1 MLTYDM
7 QNRGNASLYEHLYMC
22 IRDDIEAGRIA
33 LGERLPSKRAL
44 AKHLGIS
51 VITVEGA
58 YAQLVAE
65 GYVNSVP
72 RKGFFASFTGSPK
85 ALSPKRTAEQM
96 FHVKHLDEERAAKER
111 AAGGYA
117 AEGRVAEGRASN
129 GLSCALGAE
138 EALLSSREGGNNGKQ
153 MFHVKHSEGLSE
165 ALGLSE
171 PLASSGFSPLS
182 VSADSAPMPTPW
194 ADFTGATAARGLFPY
209 KTWARTVREALSAES
224 ERSLLEASDPAGAP
238 QLRRALAD
246 YLRGFRGMEVSPQQ
260 IVVGA
265 GAQSLY
271 ALIIQLL
278 GRSRAYAVEN
288 PGYPRL
294 AHIYRSNDVRLDC
307 IPLDDGGVNVDALA
321 ASGASVVHCMPS
333 HQFPTGL
340 VTSASRRHELLQ
352 WAMQAQEDETNVSR
366 ETFSAEETR
375 AGDTNADT
383 SARVGGGALAGA
395 DAPAIAGARTVA
407 GTGARAVSHADA
419 NVDERRY
426 IIEDDY
432 DCEFRMAGR
441 PIPSLQSID
450 EAECVIYTNT
460 FTKSLGPAFRIGYMV
475 LPDHLARRFHEQLG
489 FYSCTVGAIDQ
500 LALARFIES
509 GEYERHVNRL
519 RNRHRRVQDALISG
533 LRASSVGDML
543 RFVHVGAGLHFLME
557 VDLGENTP
565 EECARRTNYIE
576 RAGRAE
582 RMERARCA
590 DPTSRDEYANC
601 RESER
606 RERAAQTE
614 RVERAGRVEHV
625 RRAERVIA
633 ERARERGIALAPL
646 SDYWLD
652 SPDHSPT
659 DLPARSPAGLS
670 SDSLA
675 NSPVGSLSNS
685 PDNSPAGLPS
695 YASSNLLL
703 HDEYSSYGDE
713 SRSPTFVMNF
723 TGIEEEEVARVVETL
738 AQVLSAIK

>member
-7 QNRGNASLYEHLYMC
+7 QNRGDASLYEHLYMC
-22 IRDDIEAGRIA
+22 IREDIEAGRIA

-65 GYVNSVP
+65 GYVNAVP
-72 RKGFFASFTGSPK
+72 RKGLFASFTGSPK
-85 ALSPKRTAEQM
+85 TVSPK
-96 FHVKHLDEERAAKER
+96 
-111 AAGGYA
+111 
-117 AEGRVAEGRASN
+117 
-129 GLSCALGAE
+129 CAE
-138 EALLSSREGGNNGKQ
+138 EQ
-153 MFHVKHSEGLSE
+153 MFHVKHSEGFSE
-165 ALGLSE
+165 ALGLSGFSGFSE
-171 PLASSGFSPLS
+171 PSASSGASSL
-182 VSADSAPMPTPW
+182 SAPADPAPASVLW

-224 ERSLLEASDPAGAP
+224 ERSLLAASDPAGAP
-238 QLRRALAD
+238 QLRRALAN

-278 GRSRAYAVEN
+278 GRGRAYAVEN

-294 AHIYRSNDVRLDC
+294 AHIYRSNDVRLAC
-307 IPLDDGGVNVDALA
+307 IPLDDEGVRVDALA

-333 HQFPTGL
+333 HQFPIGL

-352 WAMQAQEDETNVSR
+352 WAMRAQGDETNVSR
-366 ETFSAEETR
+366 ETFPEEETC
-375 AGDTNADT
+375 AGDT
-383 SARVGGGALAGA
+383 SVGGGVLA
-395 DAPAIAGARTVA
+395 DV
-407 GTGARAVSHADA
+407 

-460 FTKSLGPAFRIGYMV
+460 FTKSLGLAFRIGYMV
-475 LPDHLARRFHEQLG
+475 LPNHLALRFHELLG

-519 RNRHRRVQDALISG
+519 RNRHRRVQDALIGG

-557 VDLGENTP
+557 VDIGESASS
-565 EECARRTNYIE
+565 ECACRTNHAE
-576 RAGRAE
+576 HTGRA
-582 RMERARCA
+582 
-590 DPTSRDEYANC
+590 
-601 RESER
+601 
-606 RERAAQTE
+606 E
-614 RVERAGRVEHV
+614 RVERA
-625 RRAERVIA
+625 IA
-633 ERARERGIALAPL
+633 ERAREEGIALAPL

-652 SPDHSPT
+652 SPETSF
-659 DLPARSPAGLS
+659 AGLS
-670 SDSLA
+670 SCASL
-675 NSPVGSLSNS
+675 NSPSDS
-685 PDNSPAGLPS
+685 P
-695 YASSNLLL
+695 LL
-703 HDEYSSYGDE
+703 DEYSPRVYE
-713 SRSPTFVMNF
+713 NRLPTFVMNF
-723 TGIEEEEVARVVETL
+723 AGIEGEEVMRVVETL